1 MNNLPSSYSA
11 SRRSEMSAALMFAS
25 LIKSSP
31 HLARLSLSLFWA
43 YATLGGRVR
52 KARRAFEK
60 QLVLQGMSKEDAQRL
75 SACFEELKD
84 SITGMLKQGIARGY
98 ERR

>member
-1 MNNLPSSYSA
+1 
-11 SRRSEMSAALMFAS
+11 MSAASTFAS
-25 LIKSSP
+25 LVKSSP
-31 HLARLSLSLFWA
+31 HLARLSLSLFWT
-43 YATLGGRVR
+43 YVTLGGQVR
-52 KARRAFEK
+52 KARRAFEE

-98 ERR
+98 ERQ